1 MNGYRENEVLSDT
14 FTFLDLLKKKRK
26 NVLGF
31 RDHSINSVLVT
42 GQLHVITV

>member
-1 MNGYRENEVLSDT
+1 MNGYRENEVLSDI
-14 FTFLDLLKKKRK
+14 FTFLDFEKKRK